1 MNRNLS
7 YLIITVLMVLL
18 SSACSMK
25 QMAVNTVGDVLG
37 SGGSVYESDND
48 IELVGEALPFGL
60 KLTES
65 LLAESPNHP
74 GLLMSA
80 SRGFMLYAYGYVHFD
95 AEVAA
100 SEDIDRAR
108 TYRKRAQN
116 LYLRA
121 HAYALRALDLAY
133 PGISSLLP
141 QDPVTAMAMI
151 STDQKERDLPLLY
164 WSAASLGMAI
174 SVSKQDMSMLA
185 RLPEVDA
192 LIDQAMALDPEWNAG
207 SLYEF
212 EISWAAGRP
221 GAMDYEIVRGYFERA
236 EQLAQGRRASLYLAY
251 AEAVT
256 IPKQQRERFKSLMA
270 QALAVDPDADPDN
283 RLLNLI
289 AQRRAQWL
297 LERIDELFL

>member
-1 MNRNLS
+1 MNRHLS

-37 SGGSVYESDND
+37 TGASVYESDND

-65 LLAESPNHP
+65 LLQEAPNHP

-80 SRGFMLYAYGYVHFD
+80 SRGFMLYTYGYVHFD
-95 AEVAA
+95 AELAA
-100 SEDIDRAR
+100 NKDIDQARA
-108 TYRKRAQN
+108 YRKRAQN

-121 HAYALRALDLAY
+121 HGYALRALELAY
-133 PGISSLLP
+133 PGIGDVLQNDP
-141 QDPVTAMAMI
+141 QAAMAMI
-151 STDQKERDLPLLY
+151 DGTQKERDLSHLY
-164 WSAASLGMAI
+164 WTAASLGMAI

-192 LIDQAMALDPEWNAG
+192 LIDKALALDPEWNEG

-212 EISWAAGRP
+212 GISWSAARRGT
-221 GAMDYEIVRGYFERA
+221 MDYDRLRHYFERA
-236 EQLAQGRRASLYLAY
+236 EQLSQGRRASLYLAY

-256 IPKQQRERFKSLMA
+256 IPQQQRDKFKALMTR
-270 QALAVDPDADPDN
+270 ALAIDPDIDPDN

-297 LERIDELFL
+297 LDQIDELFL

>member
-1 MNRNLS
+1 MSRAIQHLF
-7 YLIITVLMVLL
+7 LPLL
-18 SSACSMK
+18 LLLLVSGCSMK

-48 IELVGEALPFGL
+48 IQLIGEALPFGL

-65 LLAESPNHP
+65 LLQESPNHP

-80 SRGFMLYAYGYVHFD
+80 SRGFMLYTYGYVHFD
-95 AEVAA
+95 AELATD
-100 SEDIDRAR
+100 EDIDRAR
-108 TYRKRAQN
+108 AYRKRAQN

-121 HAYALRALDLAY
+121 HVYALRALELAY
-133 PGISSLLP
+133 PGISALLP
-141 QDPVTAMAMI
+141 KDPGAAMAMI
-151 STDQKERDLPLLY
+151 GNDQKERDLPLLY

-192 LIDQAMALDPEWNAG
+192 LIDKAMELDPEWNEG

-212 EISWAAGRP
+212 EISWAAARP
-221 GAMDYEIVRGYFERA
+221 GAMNYERVRGYFERA
-236 EQLAQGRRASLYLAY
+236 LQLAQGQRASLYLAY

-256 IPKQQRERFKSLMA
+256 IPQQQRDKFKALMA
-270 QALAVDPDADPDN
+270 QALAVDPDADPDT

-297 LERIDELFL
+297 LDQIDELFL

>member
-1 MNRNLS
+1 MNRSLQ
-7 YLIITVLMVLL
+7 YLIIPVLMLL
-18 SSACSMK
+18 LTSACSMK

-48 IELVGEALPFGL
+48 IELIGEALPFGL

-65 LLAESPNHP
+65 LLQEAPNHP

-80 SRGFMLYAYGYVHFD
+80 SRGFMLYTYGYVHFD
-95 AEVAA
+95 AELAA
-100 SEDIDRAR
+100 NEDIDQARA
-108 TYRKRAQN
+108 YRKRAQN

-121 HAYALRALDLAY
+121 HGYALRALELAY

-141 QDPVTAMAMI
+141 QDPEAAMAMI
-151 STDQKERDLPLLY
+151 ATDQKERDLPLLY

-192 LIDQAMALDPEWNAG
+192 LIDKALALDPEWNVG

-212 EISWAAGRP
+212 EISWAAARP
-221 GAMDYEIVRGYFERA
+221 GAMDYKRVRGYFERA

-256 IPKQQRERFKSLMA
+256 IPKQQRVAFKALIA

-297 LERIDELFL
+297 LDQIDELFL